1 MAIPTKDALLV
12 PWANNFST
20 RISASGNPYFVSAAQ
35 ATEMTSLTAAFVG
48 SYNTLMG
55 ARADGTKAESQTA
68 DKDAKKSALMDLGR
82 ELYAFIAA
90 STSIS
95 DADKILA
102 GVHVRGAKNS
112 AVPAP
117 TARPGMDIV
126 SVVARTVTVNIH
138 DSASSTKR
146 RKASGATSAF
156 VYTYAGENYPTDPTL
171 WQFQGAAT
179 KSIYKIIFRDTV
191 ASGAQVWVCA
201 AWVNRRGET
210 GPVSVPITTN
220 VQGGGVSASANMKIA
235 A

>member
-12 PWANNFST
+12 PWANNFSA
-20 RISASGNPYFVSAAQ
+20 RVSVAGNPYSVSAAQ
-35 ATEMTSLTAAFVG
+35 AAEMSSRTAAFVA
-48 SYNTLMG
+48 SYNALMD

-68 DKDAKKSALMDLGR
+68 DKDTKKSALLELGR

-90 STSIS
+90 NTSIS
-95 DADKILA
+95 DADKILV
-102 GVHVRGAKNS
+102 GVHVRGDKNS

-117 TARPGMDIV
+117 TARPGMDLV
-126 SVVARTVTVNIH
+126 SAIARTVTVNIH
-138 DSASSTKR
+138 DIASSTKR
-146 RKASGATSAF
+146 RKADGAIFAF
-156 VYTYAGENYPTDPTL
+156 VYSFVGENYPTDPTL
-171 WQFQGAAT
+171 WQFRGAAT
-179 KSIYKIIFRDTV
+179 KSTYEIVFPDSV
-191 ASGAQVWVCA
+191 ASGAQVWICA